1 MAKKEALFTEARKS
15 FHAALLGSV
24 LNVDAA
30 GIPTNADKANR
41 ASIAIAKGI
50 IGRIGKHSGSERLV
64 GQSSGHQFE
73 EICAEYISSTFNAL
87 GHLRPGKWTV
97 SKGVGGGR
105 MGIARFEQ
113 YSHLDAL
120 AELASKTPELAAALG
135 SDYLIK
141 PDVVVYRE
149 PEPDETFND
158 PRPIVSEKEARYT
171 GLRAKNNSMPI
182 LHASISCK
190 WTLRSDRAQNAR
202 SKGLNL
208 VRNRKGRLP
217 HITVITGEPT
227 PSRISSIALGT
238 GDIDHVYHF
247 ALHELLDTVRDL
259 NMSDA
264 EDLLNTMIQGK
275 RLRDISDLPLDL
287 IV

>member
-1 MAKKEALFTEARKS
+1 MAKKEALFTEAHKS

-50 IGRIGKHSGSERLV
+50 IGKIGKHSGSERMA
-64 GQSSGHQFE
+64 GQSSGNQFE

-202 SKGLNL
+202 SEGLNL

-259 NMSDA
+259 GMSDA

-287 IV
+287 II